1 MVGLLPLPCFSTHF
15 LRRVCLES
23 QRTRSYFTPRIQTRF
38 LWPVQDVTA
47 EYIFPPRG
55 VSVMGLGALC
65 RSSSL
70 CSPVGYKLHC
80 FSLLSAFVSHPSFL
94 SMRFRRDSRGSKF
107 SEGVCAESLWVL
119 YVLFRRSREGFCYT
133 PSRTPHT
140 PSHAKGMALRL
151 LPAALTV
158 SLSSMGSFVLS
169 FSWLMQIDIS
179 PEVKFN

>member
-133 PSRTPHT
+133 PSRTPHSLPRQRNGS
-140 PSHAKGMALRL
+140 PSPPSCFNRL
-151 LPAALTV
+151 IILNGFLC
-158 SLSSMGSFVLS
+158 SFIFMV
-169 FSWLMQIDIS
+169 
-179 PEVKFN
+179 NAN